1 MTPRVTSRRTRLL
14 ALAAAPLL
22 VAGGASVGWAASA
35 GEPPTVVRE
44 PLAESKKPRGA
55 DGRDLGLSRVTVMPE
70 AELAAH
76 HHPGTQV
83 AFVERGT
90 LTYTVLTGKVRVMTG
105 SSEDPELVRRIEAG
119 ETGRIRAGQ
128 WIVEQPSTIHRAARP
143 PPGRQPGRG
152 AGGDLHR
159 DAVPEGSAGGD
170 PGLTLARAPC
180 PTTTRGGPGLPTR
193 PTVVPK
199 SDACSPPTRRRR

>member
-128 WIVEQPSTIHRAARP
+128 WIVEQPHVHHQAANRGEVP
-143 PPGRQPGRG
+143 VVIFTATLFRKGQP
-152 AGGDLHR
+152 AAIPD
-159 DAVPEGSAGGD
+159 
-170 PGLTLARAPC
+170 
-180 PTTTRGGPGLPTR
+180 
-193 PTVVPK
+193 
-199 SDACSPPTRRRR
+199 